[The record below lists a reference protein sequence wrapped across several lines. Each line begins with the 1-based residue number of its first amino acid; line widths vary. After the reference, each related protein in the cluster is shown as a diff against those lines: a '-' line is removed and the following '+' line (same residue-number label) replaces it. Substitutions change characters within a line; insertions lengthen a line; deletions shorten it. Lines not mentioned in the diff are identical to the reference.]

1 MSGMDDQDK
10 RISLILG
17 DAQADV
23 TEETLEQYLTYLKQ
37 HIELPCQLTGIEDF
51 DWEEYYVFGPGD
63 KKEYEKLKK
72 TRPSYTDKFE
82 LVSFEDAVDEE
93 VGILVNVRRL
103 SDKKR
108 FTLPLA
114 ELEATNEKSKNY
126 TLLDDYAV
134 WFVNNR

>member
-1 MSGMDDQDK
+1 MDDQDK